1 MRHDEPCYFCI
12 SMSIA
17 LSVAM
22 LFASFRLGRRAI
34 GMVRG

>member
-1 MRHDEPCYFCI
+1 MRHEEPCYFCI

-22 LFASFRLGRRAI
+22 VLATFRLGRRAI
-34 GMVRG
+34 DMVRG